1 MDDTV
6 EEQNTG
12 REWPEVISEAQRLWT
27 TCAALLREQVSDPV
41 WHTAF
46 EGVRAVDYDGHTLIL
61 GVPSTL
67 AKDRIEGR
75 YVGLV
80 RDALV
85 EAGAAHA
92 HLRLQIDVAPPAQL
106 WTVPNP
112 SDYPPGPATTAPY
125 GRPASGLGPPPGR
138 VGPGDGD
145 MGQAMGGV
153 RANDLAGPG
162 APGPGPGDN
171 GGVALNTRYTFEN
184 FVTGG
189 SNRFAHAAAQSVA
202 EMPARKFNPLFIYGD
217 AGLGKTHLL
226 QSIAS
231 YVHDNYPAYRVRYV
245 TSETFLNE
253 FIDSMHSDSRDA
265 FKRRYRDVDVLLVD
279 DVQFFEGK
287 QETVEEFFH
296 TFNHLHQTSR
306 QIVLSSDRSPD
317 QIGIEDR
324 LRSRFQQGLLTDIQ
338 PPELETRLAIL
349 RKKAELETQ
358 RIPGDVLEFIATN
371 ITDNIRVLEGA
382 LIRVSAF
389 ANLTHEPLTVERS
402 AQVLADLLNENQ
414 PRPIT
419 PALILEETA
428 KFFGFTVEEI
438 TSKHRQRPLVTAR
451 QIAMYVMRELTELS
465 YPNIAREFGGRDHT
479 TVIHAVE
486 KIGGLMSKDRQ
497 IYDQVTRLQQAVRQ
511 GG

>member
-1 MDDTV
+1 VMSD
-6 EEQNTG
+6 
-12 REWPEVISEAQRLWT
+12 AQRLWS
-27 TCAALLREQVSDPV
+27 TCAALLRAQVSDLV

-46 EGVRAVDYDGHTLIL
+46 EGVRATDFDGRMLTL

-67 AKDRIEGR
+67 AKERIEGR
-75 YVGLV
+75 YLGLV
-80 RDALV
+80 QDALV
-85 EAGAAHA
+85 EAGAAGA
-92 HLRLQIDVAPPAQL
+92 QLRLQIDVAPPPEL
-106 WTVPNP
+106 WSVQM
-112 SDYPPGPATTAPY
+112 PAE
-125 GRPASGLGPPPGR
+125 RP
-138 VGPGDGD
+138 
-145 MGQAMGGV
+145 
-153 RANDLAGPG
+153 
-162 APGPGPGDN
+162 APGPLPAGDQGTPGRGPG
-171 GGVALNTRYTFEN
+171 GGAGQASRSGSDDDTGTELNPRYTFEN
-184 FVTGG
+184 FVIGG

-202 EMPARKFNPLFIYGD
+202 EMPARKYNPLFIYGD

-226 QSIAS
+226 QGIAS

-265 FKRRYRDVDVLLVD
+265 FKRRYRDIDVLLVD

-306 QIVLSSDRSPD
+306 QIVLSSDRPPD

-324 LRSRFQQGLLTDIQ
+324 LRSRFKQGLMTDIQ

-349 RKKAELETQ
+349 RKKAELETT
-358 RIPGDVLEFIATN
+358 RIPPEVLEFIATN

-389 ANLTHEPLTVERS
+389 ASLTHEPLTVER
-402 AQVLADLLNENQ
+402 ATQVLADLLSENQ

-419 PALILEETA
+419 PQIILEETA
-428 KFFGFTVEEI
+428 KFYGFTVDEI
-438 TSKHRQRPLVTAR
+438 ISKHRQRPLVTAR
-451 QIAMYVMRELTELS
+451 QVGMYVMRELTELS

>member
-1 MDDTV
+1 VMSD
-6 EEQNTG
+6 
-12 REWPEVISEAQRLWT
+12 AQRLWS
-27 TCAALLREQVSDPV
+27 TCAALLRAQVSDLV

-46 EGVRAVDYDGHTLIL
+46 EGVRATDFDGNILTL
-61 GVPSTL
+61 GVPSSL
-67 AKDRIEGR
+67 AKERIEGR
-75 YVGLV
+75 YLGLV
-80 RDALV
+80 QDALV
-85 EAGAAHA
+85 EAGAAGA
-92 HLRLQIDVAPPAQL
+92 RLRLQIDVAPPAEL
-106 WTVPNP
+106 WSVQMPAERPPPSPLPLGETGQSSAEQAP
-112 SDYPPGPATTAPY
+112 SDAHTGTE
-125 GRPASGLGPPPGR
+125 
-138 VGPGDGD
+138 
-145 MGQAMGGV
+145 
-153 RANDLAGPG
+153 
-162 APGPGPGDN
+162 
-171 GGVALNTRYTFEN
+171 LNPRYTFEN
-184 FVTGG
+184 FVIGG

-202 EMPARKFNPLFIYGD
+202 EMPARKYNPLFIYGD

-226 QSIAS
+226 QGIAS

-265 FKRRYRDVDVLLVD
+265 FKRRYRDIDVLLVD

-306 QIVLSSDRSPD
+306 QIVLSSDRPPD

-324 LRSRFQQGLLTDIQ
+324 LRSRFKQGLMTDIQ

-349 RKKAELETQ
+349 RKKAELETT
-358 RIPGDVLEFIATN
+358 RIPPEVLEFIATN

-389 ANLTHEPLTVERS
+389 ASLTHEPLTVER
-402 AQVLADLLNENQ
+402 ATQVLADLLSENQ

-419 PALILEETA
+419 PQIILEETA

-438 TSKHRQRPLVTAR
+438 ISKHRQRPLVTAR